1 MWMRISGALQKK
13 INAEF
18 TYKQVARASTDESS
32 LTAKQIEKVHVL
44 TTCVTEDKDKKQPNN
59 NTTHAKEK

>member
-18 TYKQVARASTDESS
+18 TYKQVARASSDENS
-32 LTAKQIEKVHVL
+32 LTAKQIEKVIML
-44 TTCVTEDKDKKQPNN
+44 YLDALFSESISQYDMII
-59 NTTHAKEK
+59 

>member
-18 TYKQVARASTDESS
+18 TYKQVARASADENS
-32 LTAKQIEKVHVL
+32 LTAKQIEKVQSLIITLGL
-44 TTCVTEDKDKKQPNN
+44 TT
-59 NTTHAKEK
+59 